1 MTALL
6 IAPFLPET
14 APMILERIG
23 APGALETARLPDD
36 AARWGV
42 LRPGAP
48 TKKGEALFPRIEPL
62 EKSA

>member
-1 MTALL
+1 
-6 IAPFLPET
+6 
-14 APMILERIG
+14 MILERIG

-62 EKSA
+62 EKDG